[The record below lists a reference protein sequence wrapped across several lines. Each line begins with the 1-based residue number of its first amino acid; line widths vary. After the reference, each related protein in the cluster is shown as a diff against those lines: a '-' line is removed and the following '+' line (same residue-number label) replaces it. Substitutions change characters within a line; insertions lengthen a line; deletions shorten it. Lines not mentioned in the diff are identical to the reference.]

1 MRNSGLAAW
10 RRWRRCMAR
19 KAEEEKYDV
28 LIAVLAES
36 GKTVDD
42 LLEELKR

>member
-1 MRNSGLAAW
+1 
-10 RRWRRCMAR
+10 MAR

>member
-1 MRNSGLAAW
+1 MDSLHGE
-10 RRWRRCMAR
+10 
-19 KAEEEKYDV
+19 KGGEGKYDV
-28 LIAVLAES
+28 SIAVLAES